1 MNNTKTLRVL
11 IVEDRED
18 DAELVLLVL
27 RHAGYE
33 PEWKRVYTP
42 EAFSA
47 EVRDKVWDVI
57 LADYQMPRFTGLAAL
72 EILKTTG
79 LDVPFI
85 IVSGSVSEAIAVEA
99 MKAGAHDF
107 FAKTNLTRL
116 PAAIDREVNEARV
129 RRERQQAVE
138 QLRQAEERYRL
149 VIEHVR
155 DYAIFFLDAEGR
167 IATWNPGAKRTL
179 GHEQQD
185 VLGHSIRLLFPAEEL
200 GRLEKELERARA
212 GGFVHE
218 EGFMIRKGGAKF
230 WAERDFEAIRESGE
244 HRGYAAIV
252 RDAGERKRLVDEMRQ
267 AVRARDEFLSIA
279 SHELKTPLTS
289 LQLQVES
296 LQRLRKQEQAGG
308 ASIPPEVLDHKIEV
322 IARQGVR
329 LEALVAN
336 LLEVTRI
343 ASGSM
348 TLQREDTDLSALVSQ
363 YVARSETA
371 ILRAG
376 SPVDLTAAE
385 PVVGRWDRVKLEAVV
400 ENLLSN
406 AVKYGA
412 GKPISVRVERSFDRA
427 LLIVED
433 RGIGIPVNE
442 QGRIFERF
450 ERAVPEQHYGGLGV
464 GLWIARQ
471 MVEAHGGTIQ
481 VESEEGKGSTFTV
494 ELPLNA
500 GREGNA

>member
-1 MNNTKTLRVL
+1 MNKHLRVL
-11 IVEDRED
+11 IVEDRKD
-18 DAELVLLVL
+18 DAELVLLEL
-27 RHAGYE
+27 RRAGYE
-33 PEWKRVYTP
+33 PEWKRVCTP

-47 EVRDKVWDVI
+47 EVQDKHWDVI
-57 LADYQMPRFTGLAAL
+57 LADYQMPRFTGLGAL
-72 EILKTTG
+72 EILKKTG
-79 LDVPFI
+79 RDVPFI
-85 IVSGSVSEAIAVEA
+85 IVSGSVGEAIAVEA

-116 PAAIDREVNEARV
+116 AAAIDREVNEARV
-129 RRERQQAVE
+129 RHERQLAVE
-138 QLRQAEERYRL
+138 QLREAEERYRL

-200 GRLEKELERARA
+200 GRLDKELERARS

-230 WAERDFEAIRESGE
+230 WAERDFEAIREAGE

-289 LQLQVES
+289 LQLQVDS
-296 LQRLRKQEQAGG
+296 LKRLRKQEQAGH
-308 ASIPPEVLDHKIEV
+308 APMTPEVLDHKIDV
-322 IARQGVR
+322 IARQAVR

-348 TLQREDTDLSALVSQ
+348 TLQREDTDLSALVNQ
-363 YVARSETA
+363 YVARSEAA
-371 ILRAG
+371 IRRAG
-376 SPVDLTAAE
+376 SPVDLTAE
-385 PVVGRWDRVKLEAVV
+385 PVIGRWDRLKLEAVV

-406 AVKYGA
+406 ALKYGA
-412 GKPISVRVERSFDRA
+412 RKPISIRVERSGDRA
-427 LLIVED
+427 VLTVAD
-433 RGIGIPVNE
+433 GGIGIPVNE

-471 MVEAHGGTIQ
+471 VVEAHGGTIY
-481 VESEEGKGSTFTV
+481 VASEEGKGSTFTV
-494 ELPLNA
+494 ELPLHA
-500 GREGNA
+500 GQEGNA